1 MSDLYRKLIMAEG
14 SRQNKEKL
22 IDSFENSN
30 ILRYTLKSN
39 SASFDSPNIGKNSS
53 LEFTD

>member
-1 MSDLYRKLIMAEG
+1 MAEG

-39 SASFDSPNIGKNSS
+39 STSFDSPHIGKNSS

>member
-1 MSDLYRKLIMAEG
+1 MAEG